1 MKKPVHFQQSP
12 VLEIYELYHTDLV
25 VRTYGTYSNAGR
37 SKKYQ
42 WDYLGPIQQ
51 SEDS

>member
-1 MKKPVHFQQSP
+1 MKKPVRFQQSP
-12 VLEIYELYHTDLV
+12 VLEIYELCHTDLV

-42 WDYLGPIQQ
+42 WEYLGPIQQ